1 MAEQFLFARNGALWV
16 QVDGPNTVPEY
27 LGCVDMDAIAE
38 PGGGIDTLLRCFR
51 PDGQGWN
58 TIGATLTA
66 PDPVTTTLTAL
77 AARTQSAL
85 ETIKN
90 CAANFFV
97 TQSETGRK
105 DTFTNYVRA
114 TILGNAYLS
123 DRGLSNLVMRET
135 DGETQM
141 TFGLS
146 AFPPVYRIFKKA
158 TSRQSVGMAAAAN
171 ALAYLN
177 DIRCASGSSQA
188 QRAGKIGF
196 ISGDT
201 STGSPTGTADVYYTT
216 NYGQSWAATAA
227 DPFAASEIIAAIAVF
242 AVGANTHRVVV
253 ARGTTDAGN
262 PAEIAYS
269 DDDGT
274 TWTNVDVG
282 STNAQYVG
290 AAGGLFALDQNNI
303 WMVTTGGY
311 VYKSEDGAVTWSTQ
325 DAGVAT
331 ASNLNAVHFA
341 DQRAGFAGGAS
352 DDVIRTIDG
361 GVSWSAVTDIGASS
375 TVNCIFTLDAQRA
388 WVGTANGRLY
398 YTTDGGTTWTRRSFS
413 GDNVGQ
419 VKDIKFVS
427 DLIGFMVHDTT
438 GPVGRIFTTMDGG
451 YTWEAVTTTT
461 NSGLNSLAV
470 LDENN
475 FFVAGEINSGTAA
488 LIKVQPQA

>member
-1 MAEQFLFARNGALWV
+1 MADTYLFARNGALWV

-77 AARTQSAL
+77 ATRTQSAL
-85 ETIKN
+85 ELIKT

-105 DTFTNYVRA
+105 DTFTNYVKA
-114 TILGNAYLS
+114 WVLSNAYIS
-123 DRGLSNLVMRET
+123 DRGASNLVMRET
-135 DGETQM
+135 DGESQM

-146 AFPPVYRIFKKA
+146 AFPPVLRIFKKA
-158 TSRQSVGMAAAAN
+158 TSRQSVGLGAAAN

-196 ISGDT
+196 ISGDL
-201 STGSPTGTADVYYTT
+201 STGSPASTADVFYTT
-216 NYGQSWAATAA
+216 NYGQTWAATSA
-227 DPFAASEIIAAIAVF
+227 DPFAASEIIASLAVF
-242 AVGANTHRVVV
+242 AVGANTHRVMA

-274 TWTNVDVG
+274 TWTTVSVG
-282 STNAQYVG
+282 STNAQFVNG
-290 AAGGLFALDQNNI
+290 SGGLFALDQNNI
-303 WMVTTGGY
+303 WMVTGGGY
-311 VYKSEDGAVTWSTQ
+311 VYKSEDGGLTWSTQ

-331 ASNLNAVHFA
+331 SSDLYAVHFA
-341 DQRAGFAGGAS
+341 DQRAGFAVGAT

-361 GVSWSAVTDIGASS
+361 GVSWSAVTDVASGATLN
-375 TVNCIFTLDAQRA
+375 TVFTLDAQRA

-413 GDNVGQ
+413 GDAVGA
-419 VKDIKFVS
+419 VKDIKFYS
-427 DLIGFMVHDTT
+427 DLVGFMTHDTAA
-438 GPVGRIFTTMDGG
+438 PVGRIFTTMDGG
-451 YTWEAVTTTT
+451 YTWELITTTT

-470 LDENN
+470 IDENN
-475 FFVAGEINSGTAA
+475 FFVAGEVNSGTAA